1 MDTTDIELSQ
11 SVPEVQNALLGQTQ
25 AEEVGMRNYSP
36 LLLDLEDY
44 EEQTGFTFE
53 SYIEH
58 LKAQSTKIYKEPI
71 RKYLTK
77 AIKAIVW
84 NKTDGYC
91 YHCKSR
97 LNPFDDFH
105 VDHLI
110 PVSRGG
116 TDDIKNL
123 VPSCIACN
131 LSKGSSMNADTR

>member
-1 MDTTDIELSQ
+1 
-11 SVPEVQNALLGQTQ
+11 
-25 AEEVGMRNYSP
+25 MRKYSP

-58 LKAQSTKIYKEPI
+58 LKSQKANTHKEPV
-71 RKYLTK
+71 RKYITN

-84 NKTDGYC
+84 KKTDGYC
-91 YHCKSR
+91 YHCEAR
-97 LNPFDDFH
+97 LNPFDNFH

-110 PVSRGG
+110 AISQGG
-116 TDDIKNL
+116 TDDIENL

-131 LSKGSSMNADTR
+131 LSKGGR